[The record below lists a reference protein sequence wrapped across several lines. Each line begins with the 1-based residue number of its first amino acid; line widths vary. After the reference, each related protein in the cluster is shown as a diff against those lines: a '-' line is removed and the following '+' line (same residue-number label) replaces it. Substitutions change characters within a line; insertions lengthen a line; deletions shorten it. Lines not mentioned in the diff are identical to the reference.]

1 MTAIEDPVFGRLHF
15 DNGWTRDVTI
25 PFLEREFK
33 LVINNAERFPPD
45 EEQRAFW
52 QTFMARQEIFKTSV
66 ESALFKYYSSHLEA
80 FKTRYEFSAQ
90 QEATRLPILHDSKQ
104 IWALLMPTRWNE
116 ASMDVGQNDETS
128 CLSILFAPAWDEE
141 HGLEISF
148 YEDLIG
154 IESSGTNW
162 ANQDHYDLEG
172 NPVASD
178 A

>member
-1 MTAIEDPVFGRLHF
+1 MTAMNDPVFGTLHF
-15 DNGWTRDVTI
+15 DNGWTRGVTI

-52 QTFMARQEIFKTSV
+52 QTFMARQAIFKTSV
-66 ESALFKYYSSHLEA
+66 ERALFNYYSSHLEA

-90 QEATRLPILHDSKQ
+90 QEVTRLPILHDPKQ
-104 IWALLMPTRWNE
+104 IWTLLMPTRWNE
-116 ASMDVGQNDETS
+116 ASMDVGHNDETS
-128 CLSILFAPAWDEE
+128 CLSILFAPAWDDE
-141 HGLEISF
+141 HGLEITF

-154 IESSGTNW
+154 IESSGTHW
-162 ANQDHYDLEG
+162 ANQDHYDLQG